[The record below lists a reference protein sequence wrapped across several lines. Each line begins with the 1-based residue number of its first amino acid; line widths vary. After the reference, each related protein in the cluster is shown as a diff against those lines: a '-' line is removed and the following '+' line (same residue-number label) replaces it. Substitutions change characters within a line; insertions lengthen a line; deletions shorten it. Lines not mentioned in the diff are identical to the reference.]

1 MKEQHKRTSS
11 RTTRINIHHIFIK
24 EEGVRSKKRWG
35 GGVWGARS
43 EGGREGGREK
53 GVLGLV
59 VRFVHLLKHI
69 PLFCPL

>member
-35 GGVWGARS
+35 GGGVGSKKRGG
-43 EGGREGGREK
+43 EGGREGEG
-53 GVLGLV
+53 GLG
-59 VRFVHLLKHI
+59 FGS
-69 PLFCPL
+69 